1 MYNLLVNDSSP
12 TRIAAVQGAFRVGRR
27 KWSER
32 GDSHK
37 EIGFNPTDLCIG
49 RLAQARG
56 IFRDYVQHRL
66 DVSRRAGNYTQNL
79 TRRSLM
85 LQGLTQFSVALLDL
99 LEQANI
105 LNSDDGLGSEG
116 FKQLDLLFREGTD
129 LHSAN
134 ANHPNG
140 DTLAHKR
147 SFKIRAKTNLLLVSP
162 HFWIFGVDLC
172 CEVVNVNRP
181 SFDNGSAADKTTA
194 NGTTL

>member
-1 MYNLLVNDSSP
+1 DS
-12 TRIAAVQGAFRVGRR
+12 TYLRRALDNRV
-27 KWSER
+27 E
-32 GDSHK
+32 
-37 EIGFNPTDLCIG
+37 
-49 RLAQARG
+49 
-56 IFRDYVQHRL
+56 HRL
-66 DVSRRAGNYTQNL
+66 HIRWRAADDAEHFGCG
-79 TRRSLM
+79 RLM
-85 LQGLTQFSVALLDL
+85 LQRFAQFGVALLDL

-162 HFWIFGVDLC
+162 RFWIFGVDLC

-194 NGTTL
+194 NGTTLRGEGYGSKMRP